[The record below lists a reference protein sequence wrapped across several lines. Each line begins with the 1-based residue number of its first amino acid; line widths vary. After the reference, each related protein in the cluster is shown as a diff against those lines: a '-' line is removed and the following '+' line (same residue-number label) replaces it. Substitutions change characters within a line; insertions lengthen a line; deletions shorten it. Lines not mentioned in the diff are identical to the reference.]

1 MFYSSF
7 FLLSSPISDIS
18 TAKMNLKQNI
28 FEKTIYCHSFVG
40 RNPYISKVEF
50 FCDAA
55 IFNGIILFTLLA
67 FFLILAVPQRFGFL
81 ITLLAIIYNSI
92 STSLIAI
99 QALIY
104 QPVELTIR
112 FGNFAGDVML
122 KIDGLSAWF
131 ILIINFTVLTG
142 FFYGLG
148 YLKNYALSKSKISL
162 HWILFLFFHL
172 SMLFVCMI
180 QNGFAFLV
188 VWEIM
193 SLTSMMLVFFDHE
206 NPKTFKAALNYFVQ
220 MHIGVTLLTI
230 GFIWIY
236 HQTGSFSFDALHTY
250 FLSNQNLWLFL
261 LFFAG
266 FGIKAGFIPFHSW
279 LPHAHP
285 AAPAHI
291 SGIMSGVIVKLGIYG
306 ILRMITFLKSDFLLL
321 GEIVLTLSILS
332 GLYGILNAAV
342 HRDFKRML
350 AYCTIENIG
359 IIGIGIG
366 IGLMGIGNNAPLM
379 YYLGFGGALL
389 HVLNHSLF
397 KSLLFYAAGSIYQQ
411 SHTQN
416 MENLG
421 GLIKSMPKTAVIFLV
436 GALAIGGLP
445 PFNGFVSEFLIYN
458 GLIEG
463 VHTNSISQII
473 LLVLSLAGLSFIG
486 GLSVLTFTKAF
497 GTIFLGQPRTPL
509 PHKPQEV
516 SPLML
521 IPQYL
526 IIGVMLSVAFLP
538 QVYMKIIG
546 NMLSLINPM
555 QPDANIVNGIVK
567 TTAGISIYSLLLTGI
582 IAAIWMIRSLVLRNR
597 TERIDATWGCGYVAS
612 NSRLQYTGK
621 SFSKPMGKIFNS
633 LLIEKKQ
640 FEELNQGE
648 IFPVKKSY
656 VSHYHDFFEYNFIK
670 PITDRMI
677 YSANYFSFVQN
688 GRIQSYVL
696 YGIVFILAMFILA
709 IFNLIA

>member
-1 MFYSSF
+1 MEIAGEA
-7 FLLSSPISDIS
+7 LL
-18 TAKMNLKQNI
+18 L
-28 FEKTIYCHSFVG
+28 
-40 RNPYISKVEF
+40 
-50 FCDAA
+50 
-55 IFNGIILFTLLA
+55 NGVLLFTLLA
-67 FFLILAVPQRFGFL
+67 FFLILAMPKRFGYL
-81 ITLLAIIYNSI
+81 ISLLVVV
-92 STSLIAI
+92 STSCSTSWIAVH
-99 QALIY
+99 ALLC
-104 QPVELTIR
+104 QPVELTIH
-112 FGNFAGDVML
+112 FGNFAGDVLL
-122 KIDGLSAWF
+122 KIDGLAAWF

-148 YLKNYALSKSKISL
+148 YLKKYSLTKAKIAL
-162 HWILFLFFHL
+162 HWVLFLSFHL
-172 SMLFVCMI
+172 SMLFVCMV

-188 VWEIM
+188 IWEIM
-193 SLTSMMLVFFDHE
+193 SLTSMMLILFDHE

-230 GFIWIY
+230 GFIWVH
-236 HQTGSFSFDALHTY
+236 HQTGSFSFEALHTC
-250 FLSNQNLWLFL
+250 FLSNKNLWLFL

-285 AAPAHI
+285 AAPAHV

-321 GEIVLTLSILS
+321 GEIILTLSVLS

-366 IGLMGIGNNAPLM
+366 IGLMGIADKDPMM

-397 KSLLFYAAGSIYQQ
+397 KSLLFYSAGSIYQQ

-421 GLIKSMPKTAVIFLV
+421 GLIKPMPKTAVIFLV

-458 GLIEG
+458 GLIQG
-463 VHTNSISQII
+463 VHTSSISQII
-473 LLVLSLAGLSFIG
+473 LFVLSLAGLSIIG

-497 GTIFLGQPRTPL
+497 GTIFLGQPRTTL

-516 SPLML
+516 SLLML
-521 IPQYL
+521 VPQYF
-526 IIGVMLSVAFLP
+526 IIGVMLSIAFFS
-538 QVYMKIIG
+538 QIYMKIIG
-546 NMLSLINPM
+546 NILVLINPM
-555 QPDANIVNGIVK
+555 QPVPDIVNGISE
-567 TTAGISIYSLLLTGI
+567 TAAHISLYSMLLAGLV
-582 IAAIWMIRSLVLRNR
+582 AAIWILRSLVLKNR
-597 TERIDATWGCGYVAS
+597 TEKVNSTWGCGYVAP
-612 NSRLQYTGK
+612 NSRQQYTGK
-621 SFSKPMGKIFNS
+621 SFSKPLGKIFNT

-640 FEELNQGE
+640 FEELKPGE
-648 IFPVKKSY
+648 IFPIKKTY
-656 VSHYHDFFEYNFIK
+656 ISHYQDFFEHNLIN
-670 PITDRMI
+670 PITERMV

-688 GRIQSYVL
+688 GRMQSYVL
-696 YGIVFILAMFILA
+696 YGIVFILAMFILT
-709 IFNLIA
+709 IFNIVA

>member
-1 MFYSSF
+1 
-7 FLLSSPISDIS
+7 
-18 TAKMNLKQNI
+18 
-28 FEKTIYCHSFVG
+28 
-40 RNPYISKVEF
+40 
-50 FCDAA
+50 
-55 IFNGIILFTLLA
+55 
-67 FFLILAVPQRFGFL
+67 
-81 ITLLAIIYNSI
+81 
-92 STSLIAI
+92 
-99 QALIY
+99 
-104 QPVELTIR
+104 
-112 FGNFAGDVML
+112 ML

-148 YLKNYALSKSKISL
+148 YLKKYTLSKAKISL

-180 QNGFAFLV
+180 QNSVAFLV

-193 SLTSMMLVFFDHE
+193 SFTSMMLVLFDHE
-206 NPKTFKAALNYFVQ
+206 NPQSFKAALNYFVQ

-230 GFIWIY
+230 GFIWVY
-236 HQTGSFSFDALHTY
+236 HQTGSFSFDAISL
-250 FLSNQNLWLFL
+250 FFQSNNNLWLFL
-261 LFFAG
+261 LFFVG

-279 LPHAHP
+279 LPLAHP
-285 AAPAHI
+285 AAPAHV

-342 HRDFKRML
+342 HRDFKKML

-445 PFNGFVSEFLIYN
+445 PFNGFISEFLIYS

-463 VHTNSISQII
+463 IHTSNISQII

-497 GTIFLGQPRTPL
+497 GTIFLGQPRTIL
-509 PHKPQEV
+509 HHKPREV
-516 SPLML
+516 MPLML

-546 NMLSLINPM
+546 KMLALINPM
-555 QPDANIVNGIVK
+555 HPEQTILTGIYE
-567 TTAGISIYSLLLTGI
+567 TTAHISLYSLLLSGMV
-582 IAAIWMIRSLVLRNR
+582 AATWIVRSLVLKNR
-597 TERIDATWGCGYVAS
+597 LKRTVSTWGCGYVAPS
-612 NSRLQYTGK
+612 SRQQYTGK
-621 SFSKPMGKIFNS
+621 SFSKPLGKIFNT
-633 LLIEKKQ
+633 LLIENKQ
-640 FEELNQGE
+640 FKELDRGE
-648 IFPVKKSY
+648 IFPGKKNY
-656 VSHYHDFFEYNFIK
+656 ISHYQDFFEHNLIK
-670 PITDRMI
+670 PITERLVF
-677 YSANYFSFVQN
+677 SANYFSFVQN

-696 YGIVFILAMFILA
+696 YGLVFILAMVLLS
-709 IFNLIA
+709 IFNLVA

>member
-1 MFYSSF
+1 M
-7 FLLSSPISDIS
+7 
-18 TAKMNLKQNI
+18 
-28 FEKTIYCHSFVG
+28 
-40 RNPYISKVEF
+40 EF
-50 FCDAA
+50 FCDAT

-148 YLKNYALSKSKISL
+148 YLKKYTLSKAKISL

-180 QNGFAFLV
+180 QNSVAFLV

-193 SLTSMMLVFFDHE
+193 SFTSMMLVLFDHE
-206 NPKTFKAALNYFVQ
+206 NPQSFKAALNYFVQ

-230 GFIWIY
+230 GFIWVY
-236 HQTGSFSFDALHTY
+236 HQTGTFSFDAINL
-250 FLSNQNLWLFL
+250 FFQSNNNLWLFL
-261 LFFAG
+261 LFFVG

-285 AAPAHI
+285 AAPAHV

-342 HRDFKRML
+342 HRDFKKML

-366 IGLMGIGNNAPLM
+366 IGLIGIGNNAPLM

-421 GLIKSMPKTAVIFLV
+421 GLIKSMPKTAFIFLV

-445 PFNGFVSEFLIYN
+445 PFNGFISEFLIYS

-463 VHTNSISQII
+463 VHTSNISQII
-473 LLVLSLAGLSFIG
+473 LFVLTMAGLSIVG

-497 GTIFLGQPRTPL
+497 GTIFLGQPRTTL
-509 PHKPQEV
+509 HHKPREV
-516 SPLML
+516 IPLML

-546 NMLSLINPM
+546 NMLALINPM
-555 QPDANIVNGIVK
+555 HPEQAILTGIYE
-567 TTAGISIYSLLLTGI
+567 TTARISLYSLLLSGMV
-582 IAAIWMIRSLVLRNR
+582 AATWMVRSLVLKNR
-597 TERIDATWGCGYVAS
+597 LKRTVATWGCGYVAPS
-612 NSRLQYTGK
+612 SRQQYTGK
-621 SFSKPMGKIFNS
+621 SFSKPLGKIFNT
-633 LLIEKKQ
+633 LLIENKQ
-640 FEELNQGE
+640 FKELDRGE
-648 IFPVKKSY
+648 IFPVKKIY
-656 VSHYHDFFEYNFIK
+656 ISHYQDFFEHNLIK
-670 PITDRMI
+670 PITERLVF
-677 YSANYFSFVQN
+677 SANYFSFVQN

-696 YGIVFILAMFILA
+696 YGLVFIFAMVLLS
-709 IFNLIA
+709 IFNLVA